1 MQISDKGCFEI
12 YTMALLN
19 KPGYKILNEEECLR
33 SIQDWVDKT
42 EKETLKKHRKSFINL
57 QFIYNMIY
65 QNKFK

>member
-1 MQISDKGCFEI
+1 
-12 YTMALLN
+12 MALLN